1 MAAVLKTA
9 RRKPRGFESLPLRP
23 TSATAHGRIFPTGD
37 LLLRVIP
44 FLRAPHPRLLPVA
57 MLALV
62 VLALSLAGCDQG
74 AAATPIPPTA
84 PPVPTALVRGAMQFA
99 SYCQLCH
106 PGGQRGVGPQL
117 IGIRDS
123 DSQIKAVIRSGKSNM
138 PPFDAA
144 HIPDDD
150 LQSLVD
156 YIRSLK

>member
-1 MAAVLKTA
+1 LRVLPFLPA
-9 RRKPRGFESLPLRP
+9 PR
-23 TSATAHGRIFPTGD
+23 TW
-37 LLLRVIP
+37 LLL
-44 FLRAPHPRLLPVA
+44 AA
-57 MLALV
+57 ALALV

-74 AAATPIPPTA
+74 AATPVPPTA
-84 PPVPTALVRGAMQFA
+84 PPVPTALVRGATHFA
-99 SYCQLCH
+99 AYCQICH
-106 PGGQRGVGPQL
+106 PGGQRGIGPQL